1 MARETGAPDS
11 GDATVERLT
20 AFAVRMADAVRPVV
34 RRHFRSRIA
43 IETKADSSPVTL
55 ADREAETTARS
66 LIAETYPDHGIVG
79 EEFGALREDA
89 EHVWIID
96 PIDGTKAF
104 ITGKPLFGTLI
115 ALQQAG
121 VPTIG
126 VIDMPALDERWIGTD
141 GKPTTFNGRV
151 ATTRECP
158 SLSAALLATT
168 TPDMFVG
175 ENEAAFQRIRASV
188 GACHYGGDCYNYAL
202 LASGFIDLVVEAQLQ
217 TYDFMALVPVIAG
230 AGGIITDWQGRPLG
244 PGSDGR
250 VVAAGDRRIH
260 AAAIERLNA

>member
-1 MARETGAPDS
+1 
-11 GDATVERLT
+11 
-20 AFAVRMADAVRPVV
+20 
-34 RRHFRSRIA
+34 
-43 IETKADSSPVTL
+43 
-55 ADREAETTARS
+55 
-66 LIAETYPDHGIVG
+66 
-79 EEFGALREDA
+79 
-89 EHVWIID
+89 
-96 PIDGTKAF
+96 IDGTKAF

-188 GACHYGGDCYNYAL
+188 GACHYGGECYNYTL
-202 LASGFIDLVVEAQLQ
+202 MASWCIYHVVEAQLQ
-217 TYDFMALVPVIAG
+217 NYVSNTHVLECTG
-230 AGGIITDWQGRPLG
+230 AERII
-244 PGSDGR
+244 
-250 VVAAGDRRIH
+250 H
-260 AAAIERLNA
+260 